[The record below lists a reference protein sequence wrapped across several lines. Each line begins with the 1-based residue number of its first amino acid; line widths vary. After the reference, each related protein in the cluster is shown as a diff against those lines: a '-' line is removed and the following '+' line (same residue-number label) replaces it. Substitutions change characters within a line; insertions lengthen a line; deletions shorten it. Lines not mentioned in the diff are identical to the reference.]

1 MFRFT
6 SKRRELK
13 LFINFLFYLWLCRG
27 VMRMRHGVIAD
38 HTAHWYI
45 EAPPTYLLNVKFTI
59 LGTLV

>member
-13 LFINFLFYLWLCRG
+13 LFINFLFYLWLRRG
-27 VMRMRHGVIAD
+27 VMRTRHGVTED

-45 EAPPTYLLNVKFTI
+45 EAPPTYFT
-59 LGTLV
+59 